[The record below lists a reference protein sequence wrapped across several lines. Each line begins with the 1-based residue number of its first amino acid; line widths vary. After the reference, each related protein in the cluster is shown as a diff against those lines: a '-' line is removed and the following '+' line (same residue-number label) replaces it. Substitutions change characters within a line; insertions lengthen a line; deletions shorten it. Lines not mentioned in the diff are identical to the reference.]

1 MHIHTHY
8 TGTDAAAAANTL
20 AAASAGVVEPL
31 QVEVEVKRTGP
42 ISSNLSCH
50 FGALHFSETLL
61 WDPQQLLRR
70 ARESLEEG
78 GKGGTAVMVTVPA
91 GDMFVYATVVDD
103 FMR

>member
-1 MHIHTHY
+1 MTTTVLFFVLSTI
-8 TGTDAAAAANTL
+8 
-20 AAASAGVVEPL
+20 VPL
-31 QVEVEVKRTGP
+31 QVEVEVKRKGP
-42 ISSNLSCH
+42 ISSNLCCH
-50 FGALHFSETLL
+50 LWALHFSEALL

>member
-8 TGTDAAAAANTL
+8 TGTDAATANTL

-31 QVEVEVKRTGP
+31 QVEVEVKRKGP
-42 ISSNLSCH
+42 ISSNLCCH
-50 FGALHFSETLL
+50 LWALHFSEALL

-78 GKGGTAVMVTVPA
+78 GKGGTAMMVTVPA
-91 GDMFVYATVVDD
+91 GDGKVCMLHAYI
-103 FMR
+103 

>member
-1 MHIHTHY
+1 
-8 TGTDAAAAANTL
+8 
-20 AAASAGVVEPL
+20 
-31 QVEVEVKRTGP
+31 
-42 ISSNLSCH
+42 
-50 FGALHFSETLL
+50 
-61 WDPQQLLRR
+61 LRR